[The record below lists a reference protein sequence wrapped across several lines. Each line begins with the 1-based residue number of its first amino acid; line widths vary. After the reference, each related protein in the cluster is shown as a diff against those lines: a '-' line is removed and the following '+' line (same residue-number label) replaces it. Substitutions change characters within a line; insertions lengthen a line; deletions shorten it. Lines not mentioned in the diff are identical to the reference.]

1 MNQVLANAPM
11 IALPAHQFAALQ
23 TKVHA
28 LEHNVSSLEH
38 SNTELQQTNAQL
50 VQQLDWFKRQLFGA
64 KSEKRPEVDAE
75 QGALFKAPIPSDA
88 PQPKVRVP
96 AHDRQKH
103 RTGQEVNDTGLR
115 FGPEV
120 PVREITLSCP
130 ELLGPHAAQYEIIDY
145 KESLKLA
152 RQPGC
157 HVVLKYRRPVIRHKA
172 QGRLIT
178 SAAPLGVLDHAQ
190 VDVSFIAG
198 MLVDKFVYHLPLYR
212 LHQRLG
218 AEQIK
223 LARST
228 MGGWGGSGIGL
239 IEPIAAA
246 VMRQILSGAHLKID
260 ETPIKAGR
268 TKIAQGSRA
277 GQGQMK
283 TGWLWPMLGEHGD
296 IAFGYSAQR
305 GAMALKAF
313 IGEAYQGTI
322 QTDGYQVY
330 AQYAKNLPGCTHALC
345 WAHTRRAFL
354 KAEAGEPQA
363 IGEILELIRG
373 LYAIERELKERVA
386 DAATILKSRGERSA
400 PIVKSIFEWIDR
412 QIANPALLPKS
423 LLAKALGYAKE
434 RQAGLSVFLTDAWL
448 ALDTNDL
455 ERALRVIPLGRKNWN
470 FCFTEFGAKQ
480 VAIIQTLLVTCRA
493 HGIDPYTYLVDVLQ
507 RISIT
512 PNSQIDD
519 LTPRIWATKFADKP
533 MRSDLARLSQ

>member
-1 MNQVLANAPM
+1 MNQAVANAPM
-11 IALPAHQFAALQ
+11 IAVPAHQFAALQ
-23 TKVHA
+23 TKVH
-28 LEHNVSSLEH
+28 SLEH
-38 SNTELQQTNAQL
+38 SNTELHQTNAQL
-50 VQQLDWFKRQLFGA
+50 VQQLDWFKRQLFGT
-64 KSEKRPEVDAE
+64 KSEKRPEINAE
-75 QGALFKAPIPSDA
+75 QAALFTAPIPSDA
-88 PQPKVRVP
+88 PVPKVRVP
-96 AHDRQKH
+96 AHDRKKH
-103 RTGQEVNDTGLR
+103 RSGQEVNDTGLR

-120 PVREITLSCP
+120 PMREITLSCP
-130 ELLGPHAAQYEIIDY
+130 ELDGPHAADYEIIEF

-152 RQPGC
+152 RQPGS
-157 HVVLKYRRPVIRHKA
+157 HVVLKFRRPVVRHKS

-178 SAAPLGVLDHAQ
+178 AAAPLGVLDHAQ

-212 LHQRLG
+212 QHQRLL
-218 AEQIK
+218 AERIE
-223 LARST
+223 LSRST
-228 MGGWGGSGIGL
+228 LDGWARSGIGL
-239 IEPIAAA
+239 LEPIAAA
-246 VMRQILSGAHLKID
+246 VMRQILSGQHLKID

-268 TKIAQGSRA
+268 TKIAKGSRA

-283 TGWLWPMLGEHGD
+283 TGWLWPMLGEQGD

-305 GAMALKAF
+305 GAVALKAF
-313 IGEAYQGTI
+313 IGESYQGTI

-354 KAEAGEPQA
+354 KAEGSEPQA
-363 IGEILELIRG
+363 IGEILEMIRA
-373 LYAIERELKERVA
+373 LYSIERELNERTA
-386 DAATILKSRGERSA
+386 DAATILKTRGERSA
-400 PIVKSIFEWIDR
+400 PIVKAIFDWVDR

-434 RQAGLSVFLTDAWL
+434 RQAGLTVFLTDAWL

-455 ERALRVIPLGRKNWN
+455 ERALRVIPMGRRNWT
-470 FCFTEFGAKQ
+470 FCTTEFGAKQ

-507 RISIT
+507 RISVT
-512 PNSQIDD
+512 PNSLIDE

-533 MRSDLARLSQ
+533 MRSDLARLGQ